1 MRRQHLWRHGDV
13 FVQKAKSI
21 PESASQLPHCILA
34 KGELTGHAHRVEPR
48 DAATLYR
55 ASDAMFLRI
64 ASDSATLVHEEHA
77 PITLE
82 KGVYRVWIQREYSPE
97 EIRRVVD

>member
-1 MRRQHLWRHGDV
+1 MWRHGDV
-13 FVQKAKSI
+13 FVQKASRI
-21 PESASQLPHCILA
+21 PETASELPHTILA

-48 DAATLYR
+48 GAATLYR
-55 ASDAMFLRI
+55 ASESMFLRVS
-64 ASDSATLVHEEHA
+64 ADSASLVHEEHA

-82 KGVYRVWIQREYSPE
+82 RGNYRVWIQREYSPQ